1 MDNGPAAELHA
12 LLHGC
17 DQVPSILICWL
28 SFSSK
33 SQADIDGDALV
44 D

>member
-1 MDNGPAAELHA
+1 MA
-12 LLHGC
+12 LQLSFMLFC
-17 DQVPSILICWL
+17 MVVDQFPSILICWL